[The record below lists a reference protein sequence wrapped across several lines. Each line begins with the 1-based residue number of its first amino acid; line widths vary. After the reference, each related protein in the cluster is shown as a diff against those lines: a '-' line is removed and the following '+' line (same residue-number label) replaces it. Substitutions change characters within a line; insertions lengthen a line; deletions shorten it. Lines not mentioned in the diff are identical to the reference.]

1 MSNTATSDAVGYGAR
16 PAESASLLSPNI
28 LLLSVMMFLQ
38 YAVWGLWL
46 LILPQYLSAAPTAG
60 GLGFTQG
67 QTGLI
72 LGLAGAV
79 GSVTAPFLAG
89 QLADRYLNAE
99 KTLGGLL
106 LLGGFVN
113 FALAYTHAFGPFLV
127 LSIVYSILYMPT
139 LSLTNSVAFQNLADP
154 AKQFPPIRTFG
165 TIGWAVASAA
175 FPAIWLGTG
184 NAVVD
189 TARIADSL
197 KVSGALSML
206 YALYCFFA
214 LPKTPPKPSTE
225 KLAFAKAF
233 GLFRKP
239 GFLVVSLLALPIA
252 MIHMAFFFRFTPYL
266 TGAVQI
272 PLKWTGFVSSIGQY
286 SEIFFL
292 AILGL
297 LLKRLGFKA
306 VLLMGALGFAVRFGV
321 FSLIRPWWLIATA
334 QTLHG
339 LCYAFFYAAAFIYV
353 ERVAPKDVRHSAQT
367 VFGLILLGIGPVL
380 AGFYNGWAPTDYQ
393 KFWLLEAGIAAAAA
407 VVLLVVFRED
417 PPAEAFEPQ
426 GFEVFPPESSTP
438 EPVPAVE

>member
-1 MSNTATSDAVGYGAR
+1 MSNTATSAPLGYEA
-16 PAESASLLSPNI
+16 PPKSASLLSPNI

-46 LILPQYLSAAPTAG
+46 LILPQYLSAAPPAG
-60 GLGFTQG
+60 GLGFTAG

-72 LGLAGAV
+72 LGLAGAI
-79 GSVTAPFLAG
+79 GSVTAPFVAG

-106 LLGGFVN
+106 LIGGVVN
-113 FALAYTHAFGPFLV
+113 FALAYTHNFGPFLA

-139 LSLTNSVAFQNLADP
+139 LSLTNSVAFQNLTDP

-165 TIGWAVASAA
+165 TIGWAVAAAA

-184 NAVVD
+184 NPVVD

-197 KVSGALSML
+197 KVSGALSVL

-214 LPKTPPKPSTE
+214 LPKTPPKRSAE

-239 GFLVVSLLALPIA
+239 GFLVISLLALPIA
-252 MIHMAFFFRFTPYL
+252 IIHMAFFFRFTPYL

-272 PLKWTGFVSSIGQY
+272 PLKWSGLVSSIGQY

-297 LLKRLGFKA
+297 LLKRLGFKT
-306 VLLMGALGFAVRFGV
+306 VLLLGTLGFAVRFAV
-321 FSLIRPWWLIATA
+321 FGLIHPWWLIATA

-353 ERVAPKDVRHSAQT
+353 EKVAPKDVRHSAQT

-380 AGFYNGWAPTDYQ
+380 AGFYNGVAPSDYRT
-393 KFWLLEAGIAAAAA
+393 FWWLQAGIAAVVA
-407 VVLLVVFRED
+407 VLLLVAFRED
-417 PPAEAFEPQ
+417 PAAEAEEQ
-426 GFEVFPPESSTP
+426 RGFDVFPPTSATE